1 MGINSYI
8 ISILAII
15 LTTTYVVSAN
25 DMQAEE
31 MQTIVAQMKQEMQD
45 AVQKMQREMD
55 QKVDKM
61 QKKMAAMEESI
72 SQERN
77 SFNQNMNSMQA
88 ALATERELMRETA
101 GGAPEALRSNGGNA
115 TVRVGGKIAVRYY
128 ADFDSNYNHQGQPQ
142 PSGGQYASKLG
153 WTMDTASVTI
163 DTQFNE
169 DLSLFIDIRPSS
181 FDKAYFQWNNIGG
194 SGLGTQV
201 GFIGIPAGMYS
212 SSTDMWG
219 RVFIT
224 NPVVKEFSQAFMVSK
239 GSAANNPTDDI
250 KRMGVKLYYQFFDQ
264 LTLTGTIFS
273 PSDLGNPSDLLEGYS
288 ATDSRTILAPNG
300 DPRNN
305 GFMSQSISLEYKPAF
320 LEGLLLSATYAG
332 LADLGQ
338 GTFDSADR
346 RGSSFCPKF
355 DLGVAYLTDK
365 YGVYFETAYNL
376 NPGFY
381 SDTYNLSM
389 SLGADYS
396 LTEKLSLAVGAA
408 YGFMASS
415 SDKYKATLEPT
426 GNAPGYPHFESSTV
440 RLRIGARYNFANGV
454 WVKGEYG
461 HLFSTASGMNDNS
474 IKDGNH
480 FTLETGVVF

>member
-1 MGINSYI
+1 
-8 ISILAII
+8 
-15 LTTTYVVSAN
+15 
-25 DMQAEE
+25 
-31 MQTIVAQMKQEMQD
+31 
-45 AVQKMQREMD
+45 
-55 QKVDKM
+55 
-61 QKKMAAMEESI
+61 
-72 SQERN
+72 
-77 SFNQNMNSMQA
+77 
-88 ALATERELMRETA
+88 
-101 GGAPEALRSNGGNA
+101 
-115 TVRVGGKIAVRYY
+115 
-128 ADFDSNYNHQGQPQ
+128 
-142 PSGGQYASKLG
+142 
-153 WTMDTASVTI
+153 
-163 DTQFNE
+163 
-169 DLSLFIDIRPSS
+169 
-181 FDKAYFQWNNIGG
+181 
-194 SGLGTQV
+194 
-201 GFIGIPAGMYS
+201 
-212 SSTDMWG
+212 
-219 RVFIT
+219 
-224 NPVVKEFSQAFMVSK
+224 
-239 GSAANNPTDDI
+239 
-250 KRMGVKLYYQFFDQ
+250 
-264 LTLTGTIFS
+264 
-273 PSDLGNPSDLLEGYS
+273 
-288 ATDSRTILAPNG
+288 
-300 DPRNN
+300 
-305 GFMSQSISLEYKPAF
+305 MSQSISLEYKPAF

-474 IKDGNH
+474 VKDGNH